1 MSELNKFEVAR
12 IIGARALQIAQ
23 GAPLLIKKP
32 KNVMDPVEIA
42 LLELNKGK
50 IHINVEYKE

>member
-50 IHINVEYKE
+50 LHINVEYKE